1 MNIPPEISDTLP
13 DIIAIRHDLHANP
26 EIGFEEYRTGKVIS
40 DFLASCG
47 IEVHRGIG
55 GTGVVGVLKGTCE
68 GSRSIGLRADMDA
81 LPMDENVESAFKSV
95 TPGKFHGCGH
105 DGHMAIL
112 LATARFLSA
121 TRNFS
126 GSVHFIFQPAEEGL
140 GGARAMLKDG
150 LFDRFPCDEIYG
162 FHNWPD
168 LELGEVLAIPGPCMA
183 GADFFDIR
191 LRGKGSHAAM
201 PHNSRDPIVAM
212 ASLISQFQTVVSRV
226 TDPLQPAVLSIT
238 RISGG
243 AAYNVIPAEVYIGGT
258 IRFFSDD
265 VRSLIE
271 AEMRRILQGCAL
283 AHSIEATLDIRN
295 IFEITV
301 NDAAAAHEI
310 AETAATLLG
319 DENVFRLGNPSPVS
333 EDFADMLKVVPGAYF
348 MIGHS
353 KTKPLHHPEYEFD
366 DAAIPIGA
374 TILSRLIE
382 RRLPLEGEA
391 PKPE

>member
-1 MNIPPEISDTLP
+1 
-13 DIIAIRHDLHANP
+13 
-26 EIGFEEYRTGKVIS
+26 
-40 DFLASCG
+40 
-47 IEVHRGIG
+47 
-55 GTGVVGVLKGTCE
+55 
-68 GSRSIGLRADMDA
+68 
-81 LPMDENVESAFKSV
+81 
-95 TPGKFHGCGH
+95 
-105 DGHMAIL
+105 
-112 LATARFLSA
+112 
-121 TRNFS
+121 
-126 GSVHFIFQPAEEGL
+126 
-140 GGARAMLKDG
+140 MLNDG

-191 LRGKGSHAAM
+191 LRGKGSHAAT

-258 IRFFSDD
+258 IRFFTDD

-271 AEMRRILQGCAL
+271 AEMRRILQGCAV

-295 IFEITV
+295 IFGITV
-301 NDAAAAHEI
+301 NDAAAVHEV
-310 AETAATLLG
+310 AETAAALLG
-319 DENVFRLGNPSPVS
+319 NENVLRLGNPSPVS

-366 DAAIPIGA
+366 DAAIPIGT